1 MRKRLKNYTVC
12 INNNY
17 ETKSTKKTNQRGD
30 L

>member
-17 ETKSTKKTNQRGD
+17 EKIRTKTTNPRRD